1 MLANKKIK
9 NGTKELN
16 KKKKESNRKLNDSNR
31 KIKEIRKNKI
41 RRKWKMAIKNEKKT
55 KESKGSH

>member
-16 KKKKESNRKLNDSNR
+16 QKIKEINQKLNDSNR
-31 KIKEIRKNKI
+31 KMKEIRKNKI
-41 RRKWKMAIKNEKKT
+41 RREWKMLNKKRKKT
-55 KESKGSH
+55 KESKGCY

>member
-31 KIKEIRKNKI
+31 KIREIRKNKI
-41 RRKWKMAIKNEKKT
+41 RRKWKMAIKNEKKN
-55 KESKGSH
+55 KRE

>member
-1 MLANKKIK
+1 MSANKKIK

-16 KKKKESNRKLNDSNR
+16 KKNQEINQKLNDSNR
-31 KIKEIRKNKI
+31 KIREIRKI